1 MANDCRSWPRVKV
14 PLKKGLVLVVG
25 EQINLEGWDCFDAA
39 VHCAAI
45 CAGQRGSKAL
55 NLAKPDALPP
65 PAHAVVAT
73 ASLPSMEPYYPMEDS
88 QEIPGCWKLLRETV
102 SNLWCVLL
110 QQGCLLLALK
120 AMLKRTIVTV

>member
-1 MANDCRSWPRVKV
+1 M
-14 PLKKGLVLVVG
+14 LVVG
-25 EQINLEGWDCFDAA
+25 EHINLDGWDCFDAA

-55 NLAKPDALPP
+55 NLAKPDAMPP

-73 ASLPSMEPYYPMEDS
+73 ASLPSMEPYYPMDDS
-88 QEIPGCWKLLRETV
+88 QEIRGCWKLLRETV